1 MDNFKE
7 IYQGTWISELNS
19 IMKMATIFLFS
30 FGFGNL
36 LFGKKGDEIDLR
48 KFWLQ
53 GYSLQCSQILPS
65 FIEGTEPY
73 IFDSA

>member
-48 KFWLQ
+48 KF
-53 GYSLQCSQILPS
+53 
-65 FIEGTEPY
+65 
-73 IFDSA
+73 